1 VTVPGR
7 PATIVIF
14 GATGDLT
21 RRLLVPALANLCFD
35 GLLSEELN
43 VIGIALRDGDDE
55 SLRVSLDE
63 FAPQTQCW
71 QRLRQRTSYLPGDF
85 TLGTVYERLKQ
96 RLGEDDAA
104 FYLATPPQFFGV
116 IVDRLADAGLT
127 EEHDGG
133 FRRVVIEKPFG
144 HDLDPHGL
152 STSGSCRE

>member
-1 VTVPGR
+1 VL
-7 PATIVIF
+7 ATI
-14 GATGDLT
+14 A
-21 RRLLVPALANLCFD
+21 PADQL
-35 GLLSEELN
+35 
-43 VIGIALRDGDDE
+43 
-55 SLRVSLDE
+55 
-63 FAPQTQCW
+63 P
-71 QRLRQRTSYLPGDF
+71 PGDF